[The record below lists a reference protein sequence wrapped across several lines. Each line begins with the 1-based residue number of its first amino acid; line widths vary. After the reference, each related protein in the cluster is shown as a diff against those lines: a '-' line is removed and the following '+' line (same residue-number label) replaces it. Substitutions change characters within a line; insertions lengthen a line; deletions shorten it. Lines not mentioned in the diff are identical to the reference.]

1 MKIGHS
7 FWAKYREASP
17 VIDLQELFDKYWGS
31 TDREF
36 TLLGQSLLPTSPRIS
51 DREGQRLLSLEN
63 IVAL

>member
-36 TLLGQSLLPTSPRIS
+36 TLLGQS
-51 DREGQRLLSLEN
+51 
-63 IVAL
+63 